1 MNFPFLTVIT
11 FTPAVAAVIILLI
24 PPDRKTEVRVTALAA
39 GVLAT
44 LLSLWVYFSYNMA
57 AGGYQFIEEYPWVPQ
72 FGISYH
78 VGVDGLSLPLV
89 LLTSIV
95 MVTGVLIS
103 WGIDDRPR
111 EFFAFLFI
119 LATGVFG
126 VFVAL
131 DLFHLFFFY
140 EIAVFPMY
148 LLIAIWGWV
157 KTREYA
163 AMKLTLYL
171 FIGSVISLVG
181 ALAIFVAVRNY
192 TGQSTFNMLAIS
204 QAQQAGAFNFN
215 VIIPNPFGGD
225 PLLTT
230 SFQKF
235 VFPFVFFG
243 FAVLGGIFPFHNW
256 SPDGHVA
263 APTAVSMFHAG
274 VLMKLGAFAA
284 LRVGVELLPEGARFH
299 APWIVLLTLVNV
311 VYGSFIA
318 MVQKDMKYM
327 IGFSSVSH
335 MGLVAMALTTLNL
348 PGYTGAGL
356 QMFSHGVM
364 TALFF
369 ACVGMIYDRAHTR
382 MMPELGGMAR
392 KMPFVA
398 VAFIIGGFT
407 SMGMPGL
414 SGFVAELPIFIGIW
428 KAKALDVAGLPSWFA
443 SLASQPW
450 YFPAIALISAVSIVV
465 TAAYVLRAVQRV
477 FFGDLPAEF
486 EHHVGDVTVLDK
498 TALTILV
505 GAMVILGILPA
516 IMAPLIASAVKPVLA
531 LLGVS

>member
-11 FTPAVAAVIILLI
+11 FIPAVAAVVILLI
-24 PPDRKTEVRVTALAA
+24 PADRKTEVRVVALSA

-44 LLSLWVYFSYNMA
+44 LLSLWVYFSYNQA
-57 AGGYQFIEEYPWVPQ
+57 TAGYQFIEEYPWVPQ

-89 LLTSIV
+89 LLTSLV

-131 DLFHLFFFY
+131 DLFHLLFFY

-171 FIGSVISLVG
+171 FIGSVIALIG
-181 ALAIFVAVRNY
+181 ALAMFVAVRNF

-215 VIIPNPFGGD
+215 VAIPNPFNGA
-225 PLLTT
+225 PWLTT
-230 SFQKF
+230 SFQKL

-299 APWIVLLTLVNV
+299 APWIVILTLVNV

-335 MGLVAMALTTLNL
+335 MGLVSMALMTINSV
-348 PGYTGAGL
+348 GYTGAGL
-356 QMFSHGVM
+356 QMFSHGIM

-382 MMPELGGMAR
+382 MMPDLGGLAR

-398 VAFIIGGFT
+398 VAFIVGGFT

-414 SGFVAELPIFIGIW
+414 SGFVAELPIFLGVW
-428 KAKALDVAGLPSWFA
+428 KAKALEVAGLPGW
-443 SLASQPW
+443 LANLAQQPW
-450 YFPAIALISAVSIVV
+450 YFPAIALISAISIVV

-498 TALTILV
+498 TALTILM
-505 GAMVILGILPA
+505 GSMVILGVSPA
-516 IMAPLIASAVKPVLA
+516 IMAPLIATAVRPVMA